1 MVSRLRQMVVTDSS
15 ENRINWATKVEDSS
29 KRQRMIKSV
38 ANMLFVRG
46 EVTQEVP
53 EISNQLFND
62 PRVYG
67 S

>member
-1 MVSRLRQMVVTDSS
+1 
-15 ENRINWATKVEDSS
+15 
-29 KRQRMIKSV
+29 MIKSV

-67 S
+67 K